1 MVGVPNDA
9 IEKITQMLTKQEEML
24 LQLGSRLSCLEEGR
38 GKKPLQDK
46 DKIAVETA
54 MMMEKMQQIFRK
66 AQGMDVFL
74 YTMDGLGLIPLV
86 SLPPKFKISNAEKYD
101 GSGDPRQHIQQYIC
115 LIWMKGMDEKQ
126 VLCAFP
132 MSFTGNASRWYYDLD
147 LSKTKVWNEQVDLL
161 LDQFIFN
168 TMIDVTLRD
177 LETTKQGS
185 NKTFKRLGD
194 YQARVQFLLLYL
206 FCFVLITCLAS
217 D

>member
-1 MVGVPNDA
+1 
-9 IEKITQMLTKQEEML
+9 
-24 LQLGSRLSCLEEGR
+24 
-38 GKKPLQDK
+38 
-46 DKIAVETA
+46 
-54 MMMEKMQQIFRK
+54 
-66 AQGMDVFL
+66 
-74 YTMDGLGLIPLV
+74 
-86 SLPPKFKISNAEKYD
+86 
-101 GSGDPRQHIQQYIC
+101 
-115 LIWMKGMDEKQ
+115 MKGMDEKQ

-132 MSFTGNASRWYYDLD
+132 MSFTGNALRWYYDLD
-147 LSKTKVWNEQVDLL
+147 LSKTKVWNELVDLL